1 MKPYGNSLI
10 MDFSKAF
17 IARPFMMSFKIR
29 ENSIKPIKTNRARVE
44 IELKLSLSLRQKV
57 ITSPHDLLLIRKFV
71 CRTEAINVW
80 PNFRKSIK
88 SLAFKRPNFF
98 PPFFPELV
106 MAKVSAESPNW
117 RLALSVEK
125 PTLSS
130 CLGSSSSIV
139 TSLSSSHLTSKPIL
153 PDLKP
158 WVALKINKHV

>member
-29 ENSIKPIKTNRARVE
+29 ENPIKPIKTNRARVE

-88 SLAFKRPNFF
+88 SK
-98 PPFFPELV
+98 PEFLPTFLSRTGNGEGVGRVAQLEAGLV
-106 MAKVSAESPNW
+106 RGEADSEFVFG
-117 RLALSVEK
+117 LFVLDCDFV
-125 PTLSS
+125 
-130 CLGSSSSIV
+130 I
-139 TSLSSSHLTSKPIL
+139 
-153 PDLKP
+153 LKP
-158 WVALKINKHV
+158 FDLEADLAGFEAVGGPKNK